1 MTRARRPTPNSS
13 RPMEIRSSNP
23 AFRNGILTRA
33 EPQAG
38 EGAMTLGGTI
48 GKTFVLLALTIAS
61 AVYTWMQVGAQP
73 GRLGFL
79 IMTGFLGGLVVAMVT
94 VFRPR
99 FAPVTAPLYAVL
111 QGLAL
116 GGISSLYNA
125 QYRGL
130 PVQAVMLTF
139 AVFVVMLALYRFRVI
154 RATARFRA
162 VIVTA
167 TMALM
172 LFYVAHIVM
181 GFFGMSMP
189 LINSASPMGIGFS
202 VLAAGLAAF
211 FLILDFDL
219 VEEGLQHGAPKHME
233 WYAGFSLL
241 VTLIWLYLVLLRL
254 LGKLRRD

>member
-1 MTRARRPTPNSS
+1 MQ
-13 RPMEIRSSNP
+13 IRSSNP
-23 AFRNGILTRA
+23 AFRNGILSRADTR
-33 EPQAG
+33 AG
-38 EGAMTLGGTI
+38 EGVMTLGGTI
-48 GKTFVLLALTIAS
+48 GKTFVLLALAIAS
-61 AVYTWMQVGAQP
+61 AIYTWSQVGAQP
-73 GRLGFL
+73 GRIGFL
-79 IMTGFLGGLVVAMVT
+79 IMVGALGGFVVALVT
-94 VFRPR
+94 VFKPR
-99 FAPVTAPLYAVL
+99 LAPVTAPIYAVL
-111 QGLAL
+111 EGLAL

-154 RATARFRA
+154 RATERFRT

-172 LFYVAHIVM
+172 LFYLANFVV
-181 GFFGMSMP
+181 GFFGITLP

-219 VEEGLQHGAPKHME
+219 VEEGLQRGAPKHME

-241 VTLIWLYLVLLRL
+241 VTLVWLYLELIRL